1 MPDERPGFELR
12 SEFARVSVSLDHD
25 ANGPRLRL
33 VDRHSGAVRYL
44 DPLEVECIVRMPTA
58 ALDRYLPYETGL
70 PRESGL
76 ADESRRTQR

>member
-12 SEFARVSVSLDHD
+12 SEFAHVWISLDHD

-33 VDRHSGAVRYL
+33 VDQHSGAVRYL
-44 DPLEVECIVRMPTA
+44 DPLEAECLVRMPTA

-70 PRESGL
+70 P
-76 ADESRRTQR
+76 DESRRTQP